1 MQTKNTETNVKQI
14 SIAHTFT
21 LHNFIYSYGLSVTSY
36 LHIAKSCP
44 YLFCTHTHTHTH
56 TPVSAALQWSWGG
69 EQLVQVKIS
78 AILSTG
84 VCVCTACTCVCLC
97 VRAAYAQANLS
108 LHWSL
113 MGTKRWRNKGWRNRW
128 EERLLGHQPICQTDR
143 SQRWENEQGWG
154 EVKHQGTRSKWNWAR
169 SKVTEKQANIPC

>member
-1 MQTKNTETNVKQI
+1 MAFLWLHTYI
-14 SIAHTFT
+14 SQNPVHTSSAH
-21 LHNFIYSYGLSVTSY
+21 
-36 LHIAKSCP
+36 
-44 YLFCTHTHTHTH
+44 THTHTHTH

-84 VCVCTACTCVCLC
+84 VCVCTACKCVCLC

-169 SKVTEKQANIPC
+169 SKVTEKQQIFLASNQFGYFSCNHCSHSQCGLTCIY